1 MSSRKGLSNSDE
13 VPPID
18 LHGLVRELFP
28 INRSLTGAGVR
39 ETLAIL
45 ARHIQLEVRE
55 VPSGTAVLDWQIPLE
70 WNIRNATVRAL
81 DGRYL
86 VDFAKNNLHVVGY
99 SKPIHREVSHAELA
113 QHVHTL
119 PTNPSLFPIV
129 RVTSL
134 TIGASA

>member
-1 MSSRKGLSNSDE
+1 MSGRKGVSNSQE

-45 ARHIQLEVRE
+45 ARHVQLEITE
-55 VPSGTAVLDWQIPLE
+55 VPSGTAVLDWQVPLE
-70 WNIRNATVRAL
+70 WNIRSATIRAL

-86 VDFAKNNLHVVGY
+86 VNFLDL
-99 SKPIHREVSHAELA
+99 S
-113 QHVHTL
+113 
-119 PTNPSLFPIV
+119 
-129 RVTSL
+129 
-134 TIGASA
+134 ASGGVQDLWRGGP